1 MYDKTLF
8 LSQRIADK
16 NSELMN
22 LYFKLNKRLD
32 NFVNYIGVSLNMNKM
47 SDELHHKYAHLAP
60 IIADD
65 FSDFNAIYSYRSH
78 YDTITGE
85 TIEYDNIV
93 SALEDVLLL
102 ISDIDISLSD
112 AKEMGQDEQNDDYI
126 KFITDQIKK
135 LRIYK
140 KQFILLY
147 DKITMALSLG
157 NTLMDIDFAY
167 KDYILEVE

>member
-1 MYDKTLF
+1 MYDKRLF
-8 LSQRIADK
+8 LTQRLADK

-47 SDELHHKYAHLAP
+47 SDALHQKYAHLAP
-60 IIADD
+60 INADD
-65 FSDFNAIYSYRSH
+65 FSDYNALYSYRSH

-85 TIEYDNIV
+85 TIEYDNIL
-93 SALEDVLLL
+93 SGLEDVLTL
-102 ISDIDISLSD
+102 IADIDLSLSD
-112 AKEMGQDEQNDDYI
+112 AKLMGDDEQNDDYV
-126 KFITDQIKK
+126 KFITDQIKA

-147 DKITMALSLG
+147 DKIGMALSLG

-167 KDYILEVE
+167 EDYIIEVE